1 MAYSSLKEPDQRRNA
16 SRRIRQEK
24 RRFQRRW
31 EAALHI
37 DYTAERS
44 LTEIF
49 FRQAGIHAD
58 RPFLWEKKDGG
69 YRSLSWREVDRRVRA
84 LSLGLRRLGLKP
96 GERVMLVSE
105 NRPEWFIADLAI
117 LAAGGVTVPAYTT
130 NTESDHR
137 HILTNSE
144 ATGAIVSGDSLNAR
158 LLPAAN
164 KAPKCKWLLGM
175 EPLDCKQSSSVEIH
189 HWSEVLAAAE
199 GVEDDVEAYCAHLE
213 RGDTACFIYTSGTGG
228 TPKGVMLS
236 HGNILCNCMGAYDL
250 LEELGLDDEVF
261 LSFLPL
267 SHSYEHTAGQFFPM
281 TIGAQIYYAEG
292 VESLLTNLAEARPTI
307 MTAVPRLYES
317 MYQRLHRN
325 LKREKPLKQKLFLR
339 AEELGTKRYHDPK
352 SLTLWE
358 RFIDVFL
365 DKLVRDKVRQRFG
378 GRLKALVSGGA
389 ALNPDIGIFF
399 TALGLRLLQGYG
411 QTEAAPVIAANRTT
425 LVKMHTVGPPLKGV
439 EVRIA
444 EDGEILARGEMVM
457 KGYWRDEEATAAA
470 LQDGWLHTGDVGR
483 IDSDGY
489 IQITDRKK
497 DIVVL
502 SGGDNVSPARVE
514 GYLTLQPEIDQALVF
529 GDKKP
534 ALAALLVPDEE
545 WLKAWARD
553 NGKAY
558 DLAGLAEDPELR
570 KAIAASIDTANKELS
585 NLERVRRFMIVPAR
599 FTVENEM
606 MTATMKL
613 RRHVIRDAYGEA
625 MERLF
630 EQKPH
635 T

>member
-1 MAYSSLKEPDQRRNA
+1 M
-16 SRRIRQEK
+16 
-24 RRFQRRW
+24 
-31 EAALHI
+31 
-37 DYTAERS
+37 
-44 LTEIF
+44 F
-49 FRQAGIHAD
+49 FRQAKVRAD
-58 RPFLWEKKDGG
+58 TPFLWEKRDGH
-69 YRSLSWREVDRRVRA
+69 YRSLSWREVDDRVRR
-84 LSLGLRRLGLKP
+84 LSLALRRMGLQR
-96 GERVMLVSE
+96 GERIVLVAE

-117 LAAGGVTVPAYTT
+117 LAAGGITVPAYTT
-130 NTESDHR
+130 YTESDHR

-144 ATGAIVSGDSLNAR
+144 AVGAIVSGDALNAR

-164 KAPKCKWLLGM
+164 KAPKCKWVLGM
-175 EPLDCKQSSSVEIH
+175 EPLDCKQSSAVEIH
-189 HWSEVLAAAE
+189 HWDAAIAAAAE
-199 GVEDDVEAYCAHLE
+199 DEDDVEAYCANLE

-236 HGNILCNCMGAYDL
+236 HGNILCNCLGAYDL
-250 LEELGLDDEVF
+250 LQELGLEDEVF

-292 VESLLTNLAEARPTI
+292 VESLLANLAEARPTI

-317 MYQRLHRN
+317 MYQRLQRG
-325 LKREKPLKQKLFLR
+325 LLREKPLKQKLFKLT
-339 AEELGTKRYHDPK
+339 EEIGTKRYRDPK

-358 RFIDVFL
+358 RFIDLFL

-378 GRLKALVSGGA
+378 GRLKAMVSGGA

-411 QTEAAPVIAANRTT
+411 QTEAAPVIAANRTK

-470 LQDGWLHTGDVGR
+470 LQDGWLHTGDVGQ
-483 IDSDGY
+483 IDEDGY

-514 GYLTLQPEIDQALVF
+514 GYLTLQTQIDQALVF

-534 ALAALLVPDEE
+534 ALAALIVPDEE
-545 WLKAWARD
+545 WLKSWAHD
-553 NGKAY
+553 NGKSH
-558 DLAGLAEDPELR
+558 DLSELAEDPELR
-570 KAIAASIDTANKELS
+570 KALAASIATANEELS
-585 NLERVRRFMIVPAR
+585 NLERVRRFMVVPER

-613 RRHVIRDAYGEA
+613 RRHVIRQAYGEA

-630 EQKPH
+630 DQKPH

>member
-1 MAYSSLKEPDQRRNA
+1 MGYSSLKGRDQRRNERRRVRQNNAA
-16 SRRIRQEK
+16 SGG
-24 RRFQRRW
+24 RW
-31 EAALHI
+31 EATLQI
-37 DYTAERS
+37 DYEAERS

-49 FRQAGIHAD
+49 FRQAKELAD
-58 RPFLWEKKDGG
+58 RPLLWEKRDGA
-69 YRSLSWREVDRRVRA
+69 YQPLPWSEVDAKVRR
-84 LSLGLRRLGLKP
+84 LSLALRRLGL
-96 GERVMLVSE
+96 ERGDRVVLVSE

-117 LAAGGVTVPAYTT
+117 MAAGGITVPAYTT
-130 NTESDHR
+130 YTESDHR
-137 HILTNSE
+137 HILTHRE
-144 ATGAIVSGDSLNAR
+144 AVGAIVADTKLNAR

-164 KAPKCKWLLGM
+164 QAPDCKWVLGM
-175 EPLDCKQSSSVEIH
+175 EPLDRKQASGVEIH
-189 HWSEVLAAAE
+189 HWDEVIAAAKDD
-199 GVEDDVEAYCAHLE
+199 EDDVEAYCAHLQ

-228 TPKGVMLS
+228 TPKGVVLS
-236 HGNILCNCMGAYDL
+236 HGNILCNCMGAFDL
-250 LEELGLDDEVF
+250 LQELGLDDEIF

-267 SHSYEHTAGQFFPM
+267 SHSYEHTAGQFFPI

-292 VESLLTNLAEARPTI
+292 VESLLANFAEVRPTI

-317 MYQRLHRN
+317 MYQRIQRG
-325 LKREKPLKQKLFLR
+325 LKKEKPLKRKLF
-339 AEELGTKRYHDPK
+339 ELTERIGTKRYYDPK

-358 RFIDVFL
+358 RFIDLFL
-365 DKLVRDKVRQRFG
+365 DRLVRDKVRQRFG
-378 GRLKALVSGGA
+378 GRLKAMVSGGA

-399 TALGLRLLQGYG
+399 TALGIRLLQGYG

-439 EVRIA
+439 EVKIA

-457 KGYWRDEEATAAA
+457 KGYWRDEESTAET
-470 LQDGWLHTGDVGR
+470 LKDGWLHTGDVGH
-483 IDSDGY
+483 IDEDGY

-514 GYLTLQPEIDQALVF
+514 GYLTLQTEIDQAIVF

-534 ALAALLVPDEE
+534 ALAALIVPDEE
-545 WLKAWARD
+545 WLKSWARD
-553 NGKAY
+553 NGKPA
-558 DLAGLAEDPELR
+558 ALAEVADDPELR
-570 KAIAASIDTANKELS
+570 KALAAAIERANGELS
-585 NLERVRRFMIVPAR
+585 NLERVRRFKVVPER

-606 MTATMKL
+606 MTATLKL
-613 RRHVIRDAYGEA
+613 RRHKIRDAYGET
-625 MERLF
+625 MEQLF

>member
-1 MAYSSLKEPDQRRNA
+1 MGYSSPEGPDQRRNQW
-16 SRRIRQEK
+16 RRIRQQGAAPRK
-24 RRFQRRW
+24 RW
-31 EAALHI
+31 EAELQI
-37 DYTAERS
+37 DYEAERS

-49 FRQAGIHAD
+49 FRQAKARAD
-58 RPFLWEKKDGG
+58 TPFLWEKRDGQ
-69 YRSLSWREVDRRVRA
+69 YRPLSWREVDGKVRR
-84 LSLGLRRLGLKP
+84 LSLALRRLGLKR
-96 GERVMLVSE
+96 GDRVVLVAD
-105 NRPEWFIADLAI
+105 NRPEWLISDLAI
-117 LAAGGVTVPAYTT
+117 LAAGGITVPAYTT

-144 ATGAIVSGDSLNAR
+144 AVGAIVADVKLNAR

-164 KAPKCKWLLGM
+164 QAPDCKWVLGM
-175 EPLDCKQSSSVEIH
+175 EPLDRKQASGVDIH
-189 HWSEVLAAAE
+189 HWDEALAAAE
-199 GVEDDVEAYCAHLE
+199 ADEDDVEAYCAHLE

-228 TPKGVMLS
+228 TPKGVVLS

-267 SHSYEHTAGQFFPM
+267 SHSYEHTAGQFFPI

-292 VESLLTNLAEARPTI
+292 VESLLANFAEVKPTI

-317 MYQRLHRN
+317 MYQRIHRG
-325 LKREKPLKQKLFLR
+325 LKKEKPLKRKLF
-339 AEELGTKRYHDPK
+339 ELTEKIGTKRYHDPK

-358 RFIDVFL
+358 RLL
-365 DKLVRDKVRQRFG
+365 DLLLDRLVREKVRQRFG
-378 GRLKALVSGGA
+378 GRLKAMVSGGA

-399 TALGLRLLQGYG
+399 TALGIRLLQGYG

-439 EVRIA
+439 EVKIA

-470 LQDGWLHTGDVGR
+470 LKDGWLHTGDVGL
-483 IDSDGY
+483 IDEDGY

-514 GYLTLQPEIDQALVF
+514 GYLTLQTEIDQAIVF

-545 WLKAWARD
+545 WLKSWARD
-553 NGKAY
+553 NGKTQE
-558 DLAGLAEDPELR
+558 LAKLAEDPELR
-570 KAIAASIDTANKELS
+570 KALAAAIERANAELS
-585 NLERVRRFMIVPAR
+585 NLERVRRFKVVPER
-599 FTVENEM
+599 FSVENEM
-606 MTATMKL
+606 MTATLKL
-613 RRHVIRDAYGEA
+613 RRHKIREVYGAA
-625 MERLF
+625 MEQLF
-630 EQKPH
+630 EQKPQA
-635 T
+635 